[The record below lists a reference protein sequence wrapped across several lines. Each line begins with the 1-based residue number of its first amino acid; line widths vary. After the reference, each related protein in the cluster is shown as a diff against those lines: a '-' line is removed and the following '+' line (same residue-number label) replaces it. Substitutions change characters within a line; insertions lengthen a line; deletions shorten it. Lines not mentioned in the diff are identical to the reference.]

1 MEPEEKTNMLQ
12 SPFTT
17 EDRRKH
23 MKKGIFITVICVL
36 AVAAIALGMLYY
48 TNNEDKT
55 RQIKTLMADADKQA
69 DQIEKLSADV
79 EDQALKIEGLD
90 ADAETRAGEET
101 RRVPVNGRERSRVT
115 RISALPFS
123 GYTRTA
129 AI

>member
-1 MEPEEKTNMLQ
+1 MRNGTGRKTNTLQ
-12 SPFTT
+12 SPFST
-17 EDRRKH
+17 EDRRKN

-90 ADAETRAGEET
+90 ADAAEK
-101 RRVPVNGRERSRVT
+101 
-115 RISALPFS
+115 
-123 GYTRTA
+123 A
-129 AI
+129 AQIATLNADVSDKAAQDRKSVV